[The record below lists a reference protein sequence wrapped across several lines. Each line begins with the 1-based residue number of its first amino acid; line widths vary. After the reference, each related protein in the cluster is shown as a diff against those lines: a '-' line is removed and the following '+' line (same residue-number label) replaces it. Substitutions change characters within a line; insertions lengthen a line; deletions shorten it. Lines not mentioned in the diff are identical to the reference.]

1 MPLPAELDRKI
12 RNRFDELIDELEALL
27 KDLDEYSQDHYVV
40 YREWQ
45 VKTGGLLVMVYGDSE
60 ELGKYLK
67 TIERYPGQTGGVVG
81 SPLKKIYASSV
92 EDSIAT
98 LKGIRDNYVNGFLV
112 SIQEAIIANLSAGY
126 MAQAEALLGEGIEGQ
141 YDHVPAAVLC
151 GAVLE
156 NRIRTYC
163 EQQRPPL
170 PTVTPKGD
178 AMTLGPLISELD
190 KAKAFDK
197 QTRNMLKSWAD
208 IRNHAAHGRFCEF
221 TREQV
226 ELMLMGAN
234 QFLANQL

>member
-1 MPLPAELDRKI
+1 MPLPAEWDTNVRKSFQDLIKHGHDLLSDLTQESELEFSHLVVGEVTSLRLQTQSLVRLTLGNTPRGASVQEELFAVSDGFHGI
-12 RNRFDELIDELEALL
+12 RELVGILEALQS
-27 KDLDEYSQDHYVV
+27 D
-40 YREWQ
+40 
-45 VKTGGLLVMVYGDSE
+45 
-60 ELGKYLK
+60 
-67 TIERYPGQTGGVVG
+67 
-81 SPLKKIYASSV
+81 
-92 EDSIAT
+92 
-98 LKGIRDNYVNGFLV
+98 YVNGFNIGLED
-112 SIQEAIIANLSAGY
+112 IILAEAARDY
-126 MAQAEALLGEGIEGQ
+126 MSQADALLGDGVPGQ
-141 YDHVPAAVLC
+141 FDHVPAAVLC

-190 KAKAFDK
+190 KANAFDK

-208 IRNHAAHGRFCEF
+208 IRNHAAHGRFDEF
-221 TREQV
+221 SREQV